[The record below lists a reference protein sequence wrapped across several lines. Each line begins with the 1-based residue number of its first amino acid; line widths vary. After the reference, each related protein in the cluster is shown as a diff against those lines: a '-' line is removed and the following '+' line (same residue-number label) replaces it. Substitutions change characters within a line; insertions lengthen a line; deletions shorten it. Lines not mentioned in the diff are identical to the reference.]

1 MVAPVIGEGLDSVF
15 TPEAL
20 AEDREAAARNYDL
33 FDTDADAFIEKS
45 VVDSPPDVRVPALQ
59 QNMIEP
65 DKAVALSAEIDN
77 SKAANQ
83 PQGIGLVPA
92 LMAGIAGIFS
102 EPGKGVETASKL
114 MKEWDPARQE
124 AVRVKREAA
133 AGKASGEATARQRDL
148 DMNDPESALS
158 ARSRDFFTKNIPGAG
173 VDGMSAADLK
183 RLMPDMWKASGL
195 EMRGAEFEESKRAR
209 GETEGY
215 RKEELGMRQKRIDA
229 DRDIAEQKRTRE
241 DERKDL
247 KESRY
252 VTPGAKS
259 TDVAFGKDYND
270 WTTGGRAT
278 YTKER
283 DALDAAFIKLEEAQT
298 ETFGRTS
305 GNIEGRL
312 PDWLRTAE
320 SREIQ
325 QQVEQAAVGMLRAT
339 LGSAFTEKEGERIMK
354 LSYDPTQEP
363 AVNMKK
369 VKAAIA
375 EMEARKDALES
386 KSKYWEANEGSLQ
399 GWKRNEGAPAGGT
412 VKVRS
417 PDGKVGSIPAENLQR
432 ALDAG
437 YTEI

>member
-1 MVAPVIGEGLDSVF
+1 MARFIDMLNDQAKAEDMQALSMRGIGEQ
-15 TPEAL
+15 
-20 AEDREAAARNYDL
+20 
-33 FDTDADAFIEKS
+33 DADDFLEKTYWESPEPDQIAAGQQNFNEPEKAEPLAKS
-45 VVDSPPDVRVPALQ
+45 VTVAKESGQQGGIGIVPA
-59 QNMIEP
+59 I
-65 DKAVALSAEIDN
+65 
-77 SKAANQ
+77 
-83 PQGIGLVPA
+83 
-92 LMAGIAGIFS
+92 MAGLAGAFS
-102 EPGKGVETASKL
+102 DNGVATTSKL
-114 MKEWDPARQE
+114 MKEWDPSRQE

-133 AGKASGEATARQRDL
+133 AGKATGEATARQRDL
-148 DMNDPESALS
+148 DMNDPESDLS
-158 ARSRDFFTKNIPGAG
+158 VRSRDFFVKNIPGAG

-183 RLMPDMWKASGL
+183 RFMPDMWKASGL
-195 EMRGAEFEESKRAR
+195 EMRGEEFEESKRAR

-252 VTPGAKS
+252 VTPGGKS
-259 TDVAFGKDYND
+259 SDIAFGKDYND

-283 DALDAAFIKLEEAQT
+283 NALDAAFVKLEEAQT

-375 EMEARKDALES
+375 EMEARKDALER
-386 KSKYWEANEGSLQ
+386 KTKYWEDNNETLSGWDSTGSQ
-399 GWKRNEGAPAGGT
+399 TGGT

-432 ALDAG
+432 ALAAG